1 MAYAPFDL
9 TGRTVLITGGNRGI
23 GLGMAE
29 ALRQAGA
36 GVVIWGSN
44 AENNDKAATH
54 LKRIEGPGRILTQV
68 CDVSDEAV
76 VDARLAEAVTEM
88 GPIFG
93 CIANAGIS
101 GGAKSFMEMT
111 TPEWKRMLSVNLDG
125 AFYTLRAA
133 TRHMVEAGARGELK
147 GGCLISMAST
157 AAIEGA
163 AKSEHYAATKGGLLS
178 MTRALA
184 VELARY
190 GIRANSILPGWIETD
205 MTERLTS
212 YDRFV
217 ENVMPRI
224 PARRW
229 GKPSDFGGI
238 GVYLMSDAAAY
249 HTGDHFVI
257 DGGYTLF

>member
-1 MAYAPFDL
+1 MAYTPFDL
-9 TGRTVLITGGNRGI
+9 TGRTVLVTGGNRGI

-29 ALRQAGA
+29 ALVQSGA

-44 AENNDKAATH
+44 ADNNAKAEAG
-54 LKRIEGPGRILTQV
+54 LKALQGKGPILTQV
-68 CDVSDEAV
+68 CDVSDEAA
-76 VDARLAEAVTEM
+76 VDARLAEAVRQV
-88 GPIFG
+88 GPIYG

-101 GGAKSFMEMT
+101 GGAKSFMEMST
-111 TPEWKRMLSVNLDG
+111 AEWRRMLSVNLDG
-125 AFYTLRAA
+125 AFFTLRAA
-133 TRHMVEAGARGELK
+133 SRHMVETGQ
-147 GGCLISMAST
+147 GGSLISMCST

-163 AKSEHYAATKGGLLS
+163 ARSEHYAATKGGLLS

-190 GIRANSILPGWIETD
+190 RIRANSILPGWIETD

-212 YDRFV
+212 YDKFV
-217 ENVMPRI
+217 DNVMPRI

-229 GKPSDFGGI
+229 GKRSDFGGI
-238 GVYLMSDAAAY
+238 GVYLMSDAADY

>member
-9 TGRTVLITGGNRGI
+9 TGRTVLVTGGNRGI

-29 ALRQAGA
+29 ALVQAGA

-44 AENNDKAATH
+44 ADNNAKAEAQ
-54 LKRIEGPGRILTQV
+54 LKSLQGKGPLLTQV
-68 CDVSDEAV
+68 CDVSDEAA
-76 VDARLAEAVTEM
+76 VDARLAEAVAAV
-88 GPIFG
+88 GPLYG

-101 GGAKSFMEMT
+101 GAAKSFMEMST
-111 TPEWKRMLSVNLDG
+111 AEWRRMMSVNLDG

-133 TRHMVEAGARGELK
+133 TRHMVEAGQ
-147 GGCLISMAST
+147 GGSLISMAST

-163 AKSEHYAATKGGLLS
+163 ARSEHYGATKGGLLS

-190 GIRANSILPGWIETD
+190 RIRANSILPGWIETD

-212 YDRFV
+212 HDKFAG
-217 ENVMPRI
+217 NVMPRI

-257 DGGYTLF
+257 DGGYTIF

>member
-9 TGRTVLITGGNRGI
+9 TGRTVLVTGGNRGI

-36 GVVIWGSN
+36 GIVIWGSN
-44 AENNDKAATH
+44 ADNNTKAAQH
-54 LKRIEGPGRILTQV
+54 LHGIQGVGRIMTQV
-68 CDVSDEAV
+68 CDVSDEAA
-76 VDARLAEAVTEM
+76 VDARFAEAVAEM
-88 GPIFG
+88 GPIYG

-101 GGAKSFMEMT
+101 GAARSFMEMT
-111 TPEWKRMLSVNLDG
+111 TADWKRMLAVNLDG

-133 TRHMVEAGARGELK
+133 ARHMVDAGNRGEMK

-163 AKSEHYAATKGGLLS
+163 ARSEHYAATKGGLLS

-190 GIRANSILPGWIETD
+190 HIRANSILPGWIETD

-229 GKPSDFGGI
+229 GTPADFGGI

>member
-1 MAYAPFDL
+1 MSYAPFDL

-29 ALRQAGA
+29 ALVQAGA

-44 AENNDKAATH
+44 AANNEKAEAH
-54 LKRIEGPGRILTQV
+54 LKALQPKGPVLTQV
-68 CDVSDEAV
+68 CNVADEAA
-76 VDARLAEAVTEM
+76 VDARLAEAVEKV
-88 GPIFG
+88 GPIYG

-101 GGAKSFMEMT
+101 GGARSFMEMST
-111 TPEWKRMLSVNLDG
+111 EEWKRMLAVNLDG

-133 TRHMVEAGARGELK
+133 ARHMVEAGQ
-147 GGCLISMAST
+147 GGSLITMSST

-163 AKSEHYAATKGGLLS
+163 ARSEHYAATKGGLLS

-190 GIRANSILPGWIETD
+190 RIRANAILPGWIETD
-205 MTERLTS
+205 MTERLTT
-212 YDRFV
+212 YDKFV
-217 ENVMPRI
+217 DNVMPRI

-238 GVYLMSDAAAY
+238 GVYLISDAAAY

>member
-1 MAYAPFDL
+1 MAYTPFDL
-9 TGRTVLITGGNRGI
+9 SGRTVLITGGNRGI

-29 ALRQAGA
+29 ALAQSGA

-44 AENNDKAATH
+44 ADNNAKAEAH
-54 LKRIEGPGRILTQV
+54 LEGLRGKGPLLTQV
-68 CDVSDEAV
+68 CDVSDEAA
-76 VDARLAEAVTEM
+76 VDARFAEAVEKV
-88 GPIFG
+88 GPIYG

-101 GGAKSFMEMT
+101 GGARSFMEMT
-111 TPEWKRMLSVNLDG
+111 TAEWKRMLAVNLDG

-133 TRHMVEAGARGELK
+133 ARHMVESGQ
-147 GGCLISMAST
+147 GGSLISMAST

-163 AKSEHYAATKGGLLS
+163 ARSEHYAATKGGLLS

-190 GIRANSILPGWIETD
+190 RIRANSILPGWIETD

-212 YDRFV
+212 TDRFV
-217 ENVMPRI
+217 DNVMPRI

-229 GKPSDFGGI
+229 GKPADFGGI

-249 HTGDHFVI
+249 HTGDFFVI